1 MKLSVIL
8 PGSSYS
14 STTNS
19 YTIPVSAINA
29 ILTTPVTGKD
39 NFEVLLMSLLDVLW
53 QRGEDGFIQQ
63 WTCSAETNQRVVQ
76 QHEWQEIERQ
86 YDTVQL
92 LTHQVSFN
100 MTTAAK
106 FGPNDIQQTTDT

>member
-1 MKLSVIL
+1 MKLSTIL
-8 PGSSYS
+8 PGASYS
-14 STTNS
+14 SGVW
-19 YTIPVSAINA
+19 TIPVTAINN

-53 QRGEDGFIQQ
+53 RRGEDGFIQQ
-63 WTCSAETNQRVVQ
+63 WTCSAEVNQRVIQ

-86 YDTVQL
+86 YDSVQL

-100 MTTAAK
+100 LTTASNV
-106 FGPNDIQQTTDT
+106 GPNDIQQTTDPA